1 MYICFSNAYAYNNSN
16 STATATATA
25 TADRLPPT
33 AFRTTTASVVESAR
47 REVNTRRLSN
57 SAKVL
62 RGRGNDSFYDERLQM
77 TGRTRISSVKHQ

>member
-1 MYICFSNAYAYNNSN
+1 MKCTMYICFSNAYAYNNSN

-47 REVNTRRLSN
+47 REVNTRRFSVGGETTLFTM
-57 SAKVL
+57 
-62 RGRGNDSFYDERLQM
+62 NDYR
-77 TGRTRISSVKHQ
+77 